1 MKLIKW
7 AYKKLKFLFH
17 FDVREKKKSGCENTI
32 ANGQVQNEIQD
43 VQVIQNDGGENGMYV
58 RLVTNQSL
66 DSYGF
71 RKLWN
76 VASVNK

>member
-1 MKLIKW
+1 LSIKLIKW

-17 FDVREKKKSGCENTI
+17 IDVREKKSGCENTI

-43 VQVIQNDGGENGMYV
+43 VQIQNDGGENVMYV
-58 RLVTNQSL
+58 GLVTNQHL

-71 RKLWN
+71 
-76 VASVNK
+76 

>member
-1 MKLIKW
+1 MRLIKW
-7 AYKKLKFLFH
+7 AYKKLKFSFH
-17 FDVREKKKSGCENTI
+17 IDVRKKKSGCENTI

-43 VQVIQNDGGENGMYV
+43 VQIQNDGGENGMYV

-71 RKLWN
+71 TKLWN
-76 VASVNK
+76 GDSVNK

>member
-17 FDVREKKKSGCENTI
+17 IDVRKKNKGGCENTI

-43 VQVIQNDGGENGMYV
+43 VQIQNDGGENGMYV
-58 RLVTNQSL
+58 RLVNKS
-66 DSYGF
+66 
-71 RKLWN
+71 KLR
-76 VASVNK
+76 